1 MRMQEDLEVLLMY
14 LILLEKNS
22 MVNEEDTRNNNSL
35 PHIAI
40 VRSI

>member
-22 MVNEEDTRNNNSL
+22 MVNEEDKRNINSL